1 MSNFVSNVYIDHVSP
16 NSILGHTMQQ
26 EAFVYTRTL
35 YNTSYIYTQESLIFG
50 IFLQSQIQLEFL
62 GKKKKR
68 TIDKREEHCID
79 KRSLDLLVDANVVL
93 VGRTMYS
100 FKDHYFMLTFS

>member
-62 GKKKKR
+62 GKKKKKE
-68 TIDKREEHCID
+68 D
-79 KRSLDLLVDANVVL
+79 
-93 VGRTMYS
+93 Y
-100 FKDHYFMLTFS
+100 

>member
-68 TIDKREEHCID
+68 GLLTKE
-79 KRSLDLLVDANVVL
+79 RSTVLTKDLWI
-93 VGRTMYS
+93 Y
-100 FKDHYFMLTFS
+100 